1 MCHSF
6 IITNPIF
13 ESPMFYAF
21 RQSNAW
27 KISFLLVKYN
37 LSKFSIYIVP
47 FFLFSSLIL
56 SCLLFLVIGI
66 YEKLGLIGAV
76 WICDKKKIPYGVLQ
90 IATSSSVCRQ
100 LPFFKPSPESKV
112 VFVQQIWNSP
122 LNILCYLIYVIF
134 LIDVLSEC
142 VTIIR
147 NVDI

>member
-37 LSKFSIYIVP
+37 LSKFFIYIVP

-56 SCLLFLVIGI
+56 SLLTFFSHWHIWKTGFDWSSVNMWQKKFLTEFYRLRHPLQFVGNSLFLSRVQNQKWYLYNK
-66 YEKLGLIGAV
+66 YEIPPLIFYA
-76 WICDKKKIPYGVLQ
+76 
-90 IATSSSVCRQ
+90 
-100 LPFFKPSPESKV
+100 
-112 VFVQQIWNSP
+112 
-122 LNILCYLIYVIF
+122 ILYMLSFWLMCYQ
-134 LIDVLSEC
+134 
-142 VTIIR
+142 
-147 NVDI
+147 NV